1 MCSTGSLCIM
11 VAGEVRENIWAEPP
25 CVACLGGDEVDK
37 QLASSPPP
45 SWEDRAELM
54 PEEQPFGVSWME
66 TGMRHPWPTH
76 CVHTGSSSFTVLVM
90 VEAGDASILEV
101 LCR

>member
-1 MCSTGSLCIM
+1 MST
-11 VAGEVRENIWAEPP
+11 E
-25 CVACLGGDEVDK
+25 GDERER

-66 TGMRHPWPTH
+66 TGTH
-76 CVHTGSSSFTVLVM
+76 NPLCTHTM
-90 VEAGDASILEV
+90 HADM
-101 LCR
+101 